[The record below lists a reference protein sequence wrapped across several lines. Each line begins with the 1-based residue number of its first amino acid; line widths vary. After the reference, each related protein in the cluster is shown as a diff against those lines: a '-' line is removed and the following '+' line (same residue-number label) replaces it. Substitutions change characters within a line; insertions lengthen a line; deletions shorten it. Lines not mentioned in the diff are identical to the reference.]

1 MQPPSE
7 RAAAGRTPLAAALLD
22 YRHHPGRYSIARR
35 EPAILFASIREV
47 LQLAAGKSAHDEHG
61 ALQAAAAFF
70 VRSALIHPGA
80 DHYTLLG
87 VGRASD
93 EATIKAHYRLMMRL
107 VHPDFSAATGAAWPS
122 DAATRLNRAYEV
134 LGTPDKRARYDEE
147 LFGPAAAPRPAPVT
161 RPHAVPPRTPAG
173 TEPRVLVKWLA
184 GGFGALGAL
193 GVVGLLVAGGGDRE
207 SLIRGTPTFRT
218 AVLPLLVDTPSVDPL
233 PVATDE
239 AATPPARIDGPQPAP
254 APAPTAAPLAPL
266 APRIAAASIP
276 PAAVPAEPV
285 PAQPAPP
292 AAPAAASPL
301 AVAPPAIASAL
312 PAPVAAAVKPNPGV
326 TLAQAQ
332 PLLAALIQQ
341 LESGRGDRVLSLLE
355 RDARNAPAARALSR
369 QLDGLVDG
377 ARPVTLSTVEF
388 RAEPA
393 EGRLFVTGH
402 IRFHAGDAGAAVKR
416 LGLRVEFMSRDGA
429 VVMTGLSGLGDN

>member
-7 RAAAGRTPLAAALLD
+7 RAAPGRTPLAAALLD

-61 ALQAAAAFF
+61 ALQPAAAFF

-93 EATIKAHYRLMMRL
+93 ESTIKAHYRLMMRL
-107 VHPDFSAATGAAWPS
+107 VHPDFSAAHGTAWPS

-147 LFGPAAAPRPAPVT
+147 LFGPAPAPRPAPPTRQRAVT
-161 RPHAVPPRTPAG
+161 PRKPAA

-193 GVVGLLVAGGGDRE
+193 GVVAMLVVGGGDRE
-207 SLIRGTPTFRT
+207 NLIRGTPTFRT
-218 AVLPLLVDTPSVDPL
+218 AVLPLLPDAPGVDPL
-233 PVATDE
+233 PIATDE
-239 AATPPARIDGPQPAP
+239 AATPPGRSDGVQPSP
-254 APAPTAAPLAPL
+254 ATPPL
-266 APRIAAASIP
+266 APRIAAASVP

-285 PAQPAPP
+285 QAQPAAPVPP
-292 AAPAAASPL
+292 AAAAPP
-301 AVAPPAIASAL
+301 AVAPPAVVAAL

-388 RAEPA
+388 RAEPG

-402 IRFHAGDAGAAVKR
+402 IRFQAGDAGAAVKR
-416 LGLRVEFMSRDGA
+416 LALRVEFMSRDGA
-429 VVMTGLSGLGDN
+429 VVMTGLSGLGD